1 MRHLFL
7 NLDGRISRKTFWLA
21 SLGVLVTGFVIAAIA
36 VAQKLAGEVA
46 RDMAVEGVVLLFLL
60 PYFML
65 AVKRGHDRNISTW
78 IVSGW
83 FVLVATTDAL
93 DFFGWLPSG
102 DDLSKSGPF
111 LLAAIWVT
119 GIVGLAL
126 LVELYFRRGT
136 SGLNR
141 YGPDPLSK
149 LTPSLNL
156 KPASP

>member
-21 SLGVLVTGFVIAAIA
+21 SLGVLATGLVIAAIA
-36 VAQKLAGEVA
+36 AVIAEKLAGEVA
-46 RDMAVEGVVLLFLL
+46 RDVAVEGVVLLFLL

-83 FVLVATTDAL
+83 FVLVATTNAL
-93 DFFGWLPSG
+93 DLFGWLPSG

-126 LVELYFRRGT
+126 LIELYFRRGT

-141 YGPDPLSK
+141 YGSDPLSK
-149 LTPSLNL
+149 LTPQVLT
-156 KPASP
+156 